1 MPPPS
6 GGPVDHSARQHRA
19 PQVLD
24 GLVADPDGVAELEHH
39 GLVTRNGNFLH
50 FSAEAERFLE
60 ALLVAIRQQA
70 GC

>member
-1 MPPPS
+1 
-6 GGPVDHSARQHRA
+6 
-19 PQVLD
+19 
-24 GLVADPDGVAELEHH
+24 VADPDGVAELEHH

-60 ALLVAIRQQA
+60 ALLVVIRQQT